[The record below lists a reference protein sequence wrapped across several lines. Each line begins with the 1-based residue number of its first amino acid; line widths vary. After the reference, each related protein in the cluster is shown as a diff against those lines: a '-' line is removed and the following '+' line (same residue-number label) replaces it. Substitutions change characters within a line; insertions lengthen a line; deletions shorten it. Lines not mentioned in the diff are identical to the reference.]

1 MKKIT
6 FLLTLLFMFA
16 GTGVTWAQAEYV
28 SATPSGSTFATD
40 TKWYTIKNKNGQYF
54 ATNGNY
60 VDAVGNLKLV
70 ATKPTDNS
78 GYWCLTGDATNGYEL
93 RNAAFPA
100 TMVMGMTGSEADARA
115 NLYYATETDAEVT
128 KRFDIVTSDDPDKFN
143 IKLHGSDNNGFN
155 NRGGYLA
162 LWNSGSIKGDGNSQY
177 IFEEVTEMVTPVIE
191 RLRVNYNGTDTY
203 TKYTWKD
210 SKIIANQSTATL
222 PELSYF
228 YTSNAAFAESDQTI
242 TADNHNFTITIS
254 SASAPF
260 EFSTPQNPKWYTMKT
275 RNDNNRYVVYE
286 ADDNIATGGP
296 GNVTGTTPFGNSYIN
311 NLNKLEGSMW
321 AFIQDGT
328 GVKLYNRK
336 AQKYITTNGNDAV
349 ATMTASGTSYLA
361 ETTTATGAN
370 FSLRQPGS
378 NFAYLG
384 SHQNSNRKLG
394 TWSNQGY
401 AGAQNDAGSGY
412 TIATIDDTPNALEV
426 AKGAYIHNWDAE
438 QFNSYIGDASAITAE
453 ATTQANV
460 ATTIEG
466 VIALKSTILKG
477 FNKVDTNKYFR
488 LVFKRGNA
496 TMTNMLARLSGGTVE
511 EVEASYQAA
520 WADANGEIAADETSD
535 DQRAVVVNP
544 NTADGDIASIWQFEE
559 IADAAGQYLIK
570 HANTGFY
577 LGYTTGGNT
586 HLHLLA
592 KGADTNYAGHY
603 SITTGSNTPTEK
615 AFTAVNSTSSWKNLN
630 TFYRPDAGQQTNN
643 GRGITCWTGNLTDD
657 GNIIYL
663 KEVTEIPVSISAAGY
678 STLNLPFAVTIPE
691 NVKAHIVTNVNDDK
705 ELVMEELT
713 GVIPANT
720 AVILQAGEGTYNF
733 TIAPA
738 ADPVEGNLLTGTT
751 LERHGMEAG
760 SYYGLANKTQ
770 GVAFYVANS
779 TEVPANKA
787 ILKKD
792 DVKNSSVQGAN
803 ALTFF
808 GETTGIGGVQT
819 NTPADGD
826 NTYYDLNGRRVMYP
840 SRGIYVKGNG
850 QKVFIK

>member
-28 SATPSGSTFATD
+28 SATPTGSTFATD
-40 TKWYTIKNKNGQYF
+40 TKWYTIKNKGGQYF

-78 GYWCLTGDATNGYEL
+78 GYWCLTGNATDGYEL

-100 TMVMGMTGSEADARA
+100 TMVMGMTGSEDGARA

-128 KRFDIVTSDDPDKFN
+128 KRFDIVTSNDADKFN
-143 IKLHGSDNNGFN
+143 IKLHGSGNNGFN

-162 LWNSGSIKGDGNSQY
+162 LWNSGNIKGDGNSQY
-177 IFEEVTEMVTPVIE
+177 IFEEVTETVTPVIE
-191 RLRVNYNGTDTY
+191 RLRVNYGGTDTY
-203 TKYTWKD
+203 TNYTWKD

-228 YTSNAAFAESDQTI
+228 YTSNAAFAESDLTI

-275 RNDNNRYVVYE
+275 RNANTRYVVYE
-286 ADDNIATGGP
+286 ADNNIAVGGQN
-296 GNVTGTTPFGNSYIN
+296 GNTPFENSYIN
-311 NLNKLEGSMW
+311 NLDKLEGTMW
-321 AFIQDGT
+321 AFVQDRT
-328 GVKLYNRK
+328 AVKLYNRK
-336 AQKYITTNGNDAV
+336 AQKYVTTTGNDA
-349 ATMTASGTSYLA
+349 TASMTDNGTKYLV
-361 ETTTATGAN
+361 ETTTFEGGN
-370 FSLRQPGS
+370 FSLRQPGAQNS
-378 NFAYLG
+378 YLG
-384 SHQNSNRKLG
+384 AHREINTKLG
-394 TWSNQGY
+394 TWTNNEAQNNQG
-401 AGAQNDAGSGY
+401 SSF
-412 TIATIDDTPNALEV
+412 TITPIDNMANGLEV
-426 AKGAYIHNWDAE
+426 AKGAYIHNWDAG

-453 ATTQANV
+453 ATALANA
-460 ATTIEG
+460 ATTIEE
-466 VIALKSTILKG
+466 VIALKSKVLNS
-477 FNKVDTNKYFR
+477 FNKVDTNKFFR

-496 TMTNMLARLSGGTVE
+496 AMTNMFATKSGGSE
-511 EVEASYQAA
+511 EDAAASYKVA
-520 WADANGEIAADETSD
+520 WANADGTMAADETTNE
-535 DQRAVVVNP
+535 QRTVIVNP
-544 NTADGDIASIWQFEE
+544 TSAANDISEIWQFENIE
-559 IADAAGQYLIK
+559 GKEGQYYIK
-570 HANTGFY
+570 NVNTGFT
-577 LGYTTGGNT
+577 LGQATNGGE
-586 HLHLLA
+586 HLRLLA
-592 KGADTNYAGHY
+592 EGANLQYAGNY
-603 SITTGSNTPTEK
+603 SIYTSNTNHTEK
-615 AFTAVNSTSSWKNLN
+615 ALYDNKITADQKYLN
-630 TFYRPDAGQQTNN
+630 TYYNPGNN
-643 GRGITCWTGNLTDD
+643 PGRGIGLWSGATNDGGNV
-657 GNIIYL
+657 IYL

-678 STLNLPFAVTIPE
+678 STLNLPFAVTIPTTTE
-691 NVKAHIVTNVNDDK
+691 NPIKAYTVTSVNDDK

-738 ADPVEGNLLTGTT
+738 AAPVEGNLLTGTT

-819 NTPADGD
+819 KTTADDD

-840 SRGIYVKGNG
+840 SHGIYVKGNG

>member
-28 SATPSGSTFATD
+28 SATPTGSTFATD
-40 TKWYTIKNKNGQYF
+40 TKWYTIKNNSGLYF

-60 VDAVGNLKLV
+60 IDADGNLKLV

-100 TMVMGMTGSEADARA
+100 TMVMGMTGSEANARA
-115 NLYYATETDAEVT
+115 NLYYDAETDANVT
-128 KRFDIVTSDDPDKFN
+128 KRFDIVTSAATGKFN

-155 NRGGYLA
+155 KRGDYLA
-162 LWNSGSIKGDGNSQY
+162 LWNSSWISSDGNSQY
-177 IFEEVTEMVTPVIE
+177 IFEEVTETVTPAIE
-191 RLRVNYNGTDTY
+191 RLRVNYSGTDTH
-203 TKYTWKD
+203 TNYTWKD

-228 YTSNAAFAESDQTI
+228 YTSNAAFAESDLTI

-254 SASAPF
+254 SANAPF

-275 RNDNNRYVVYE
+275 RNANTRYVVYE
-286 ADDNIATGGP
+286 ANNNIAAGGQN
-296 GNVTGTTPFGNSYIN
+296 GNTPFENSYIN
-311 NLNKLEGSMW
+311 NLDKLEGTMW
-321 AFIQDGT
+321 AFVQDRT
-328 GVKLYNRK
+328 AVKLYNRK
-336 AQKYITTNGNDAV
+336 AQKYVTTTGNDA
-349 ATMTASGTSYLA
+349 TASMTDNGTKYLV
-361 ETTTATGAN
+361 ETTTFEGGN
-370 FSLRQPGS
+370 FSLRQPGAQNS
-378 NFAYLG
+378 YLG
-384 SHQNSNRKLG
+384 AHRDANTKLG
-394 TWSNQGY
+394 TWTNNQAQNNQG
-401 AGAQNDAGSGY
+401 SSF
-412 TIATIDDTPNALEV
+412 TITPINNMTNGLEV
-426 AKGAYIHNWDAE
+426 AKGAYIHNWDAGL
-438 QFNSYIGDASAITAE
+438 FNSYIGDASAITAE
-453 ATTQANV
+453 ATTLANT
-460 ATTIEG
+460 ATSIEE
-466 VIALKSTILKG
+466 VIALKSKVLNG
-477 FNKVDTNKYFR
+477 LNKVDTNKYFR

-496 TMTNMLARLSGGTVE
+496 AMTNMLANRTGGTAE
-511 EVEASYQAA
+511 EAEASYQVA
-520 WADANGEIAADETSD
+520 WADANGEMAADNTSD
-535 DQRAVVVNP
+535 DQRAVVVKP
-544 NTADGDIASIWQFEE
+544 NIENGDIASIWQFEE
-559 IADAAGQYLIK
+559 IENAAGQYHIK
-570 HANTGFY
+570 HVNTGFY
-577 LGYTTGGNT
+577 LGYTIGGNT

-603 SITTGSNTPTEK
+603 SIETNNNTPSEK

-630 TFYRPDAGQQTNN
+630 TYYNPNAGNSTNN
-643 GRGITCWTGNLTDD
+643 GRGLTCWTDGVRND

-663 KEVTEIPVSISAAGY
+663 KEVTEIPVSISAASY
-678 STLNLPFAVTIPE
+678 STLNLPFAVTIPTTTE
-691 NVKAHIVTNVNDDK
+691 NPIKAYTVTNVNDDK

-738 ADPVEGNLLTGTT
+738 AAPVEGNLLTGTT

-792 DVKNSSVQGAN
+792 DVKNSSAQGAN